1 MEIILKKD
9 IKGLGFKNDMLN
21 VKPGYGRNYLIPQG
35 FAIIA
40 SETNKKILAEN
51 LKQAAHKAEKVKAEA
66 EDKAAK
72 LQTVSIKLATK
83 VGETGKIFGAI
94 TTLQLSDSLK
104 EAGIDIDRK
113 QISFNSDVKETGSYT
128 AAIALH
134 KQVSAEVTFEV
145 IAE

>member
-21 VKPGYGRNYLIPQG
+21 VKAGYGRNYLIPQG
-35 FAIIA
+35 FAIMA

-66 EDKAAK
+66 ENKAAK
-72 LQTVSIKLATK
+72 LKTASIQLATK

-113 QISFNSDVKETGSYT
+113 QISFNSDIKETGSYT

-134 KQVSAEVTFEV
+134 KEVSAEVTFEV